1 MQIFKDI
8 DSLRNFIISQKTA
21 GKKIGLVPTM
31 GALHKGHLSLVRN
44 SQSKTSLTVVSIFVN
59 PMQFNNPS
67 DLEKYPRTLE
77 SDLALLETTKCDV
90 VFCPSA
96 KEVYQTFPNLTVSF
110 GALDSLH
117 EGKFR
122 PGHFSGVAIVVSK
135 LFNLVQPDFAFFG
148 QKDYQQYLVLSRLV
162 EDLSFPI
169 KLVCGEII
177 RESDGLAM
185 SSRNKRLSQS
195 ERSVAPVIY
204 NALLEAKA
212 QLAGKS
218 LAQIKKETEANLRQA
233 GLRVEYFELADRI
246 NLIPQEKFNPTM
258 PSILLIA
265 AYLGEV
271 RLIDNMLVS

>member
-1 MQIFKDI
+1 M
-8 DSLRNFIISQKTA
+8 
-21 GKKIGLVPTM
+21 
-31 GALHKGHLSLVRN
+31 
-44 SQSKTSLTVVSIFVN
+44 VV
-59 PMQFNNPS
+59 
-67 DLEKYPRTLE
+67 
-77 SDLALLETTKCDV
+77 
-90 VFCPSA
+90 
-96 KEVYQTFPNLTVSF
+96 
-110 GALDSLH
+110 
-117 EGKFR
+117 
-122 PGHFSGVAIVVSK
+122 
-135 LFNLVQPDFAFFG
+135 
-148 QKDYQQYLVLSRLV
+148 SRLV

-204 NALLEAKA
+204 KALVEAKA

-218 LAQIKKETEANLRQA
+218 LALIKKETEVKFIQA
-233 GLRVEYFELADRI
+233 GLRLEYFELADRR
-246 NLIPQEKFNPTM
+246 NLTPQEKFDPTM